1 MYKISNNF
9 SPLRMNEVLEVR
21 NEHPYNLKQGPSVFQ
36 ALSNINILQH
46 WNSFLF
52 RVKSLGYTPKHLQIY
67 RLSRQI
73 QKGYKKCKPKNCPR
87 STLQV
92 LVLYRKRML
101 ELFLAN
107 S

>member
-9 SPLRMNEVLEVR
+9 SPPRMNEVLEVR

-52 RVKSLGYTPKHLQIY
+52 RVKSLGYTPKHLQTY

-73 QKGYKKCKPKNCPR
+73 QKGYKNANLKIVQEVHCKCWFYIEKECLN
-87 STLQV
+87 
-92 LVLYRKRML
+92 Y
-101 ELFLAN
+101 F
-107 S
+107 